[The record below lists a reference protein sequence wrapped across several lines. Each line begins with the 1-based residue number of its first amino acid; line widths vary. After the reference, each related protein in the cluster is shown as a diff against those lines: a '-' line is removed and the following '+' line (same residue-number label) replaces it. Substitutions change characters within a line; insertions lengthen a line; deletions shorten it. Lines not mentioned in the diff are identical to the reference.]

1 MYVLRACEQ
10 LEDGKID
17 NLLIKILDENTSL
30 IDYAGSNLL
39 IDDLNCDL
47 ASLLEETVK
56 TTPIAKIIEI
66 ETLNDGNEFQ
76 VRGMVENSE
85 NENPSG
91 QTHFIKIKQ
100 IKGAAKPTKTWECGI
115 CKKEFQHH
123 YTLIRHLPTHTDVR
137 KYICKVCG
145 KAFRQM
151 STLSQHKAI
160 HTNIRPHVC
169 EICKKAFNRISTL
182 ISHRRTH
189 SETKPHKCP
198 ICDKGF
204 HQKGNM
210 RNHVF
215 THTNE
220 RPYKCDICYKG
231 FNQMSNLVCH
241 KLHVH
246 EDMRAKFCC
255 ETCGMIFEQ
264 QADLKEHKVTKQ
276 HTFTLLDSKY
286 VLSNTDNNKENSNF
300 DECFSSCLIMDES
313 KADNRQNIETGWN
326 QIESAT
332 NNNFAITF
340 QNGVV
345 EENLIDFNQAA
356 ITARSISYSSNN
368 GSAMLAVIKK
378 EGGSS
383 QLVKVTPFVKQEEEL
398 LPVTIQMNDNNY
410 KA

>member
-1 MYVLRACEQ
+1 MENSGNDFSSKDAGKEQESVLMLKDDMPGDTFDVTDSIYSKYGQNMSINEDILSEQ

-56 TTPIAKIIEI
+56 TTPIAK
-66 ETLNDGNEFQ
+66 
-76 VRGMVENSE
+76 
-85 NENPSG
+85 
-91 QTHFIKIKQ
+91 
-100 IKGAAKPTKTWECGI
+100 
-115 CKKEFQHH
+115 
-123 YTLIRHLPTHTDVR
+123 
-137 KYICKVCG
+137 
-145 KAFRQM
+145 M